1 MRDVW
6 REQATA
12 LALAWGFLTR
22 VPPPRAVAAT
32 PERMAAAL
40 RYLPLVGALIGLVA
54 AAVLLTAAAVLPFGV
69 AVLLSTAATCLL
81 TGALHED
88 GLADTLDGAG
98 AGGDVARRLAIMR
111 DSRIGTFGALGL
123 GLTLALKGTSLAA
136 LSPGAAAAALVAGH
150 GASRLSA
157 VLVIATSRY
166 ARESGTGG
174 FTAAGLRGSGL
185 VVALGTGVIC
195 LLVLWPAAGAAAIPA
210 ALAGLLLGHGLARG
224 LFERQLGGYTGDG
237 LGATQQL
244 SELGLYLGLLA
255 WL

>member
-1 MRDVW
+1 MSGHA
-6 REQATA
+6 REQAAA
-12 LALAWGFLTR
+12 LALACGFLTR
-22 VPPPRAVAAT
+22 LPLPRGVTAT
-32 PERMAAAL
+32 PARMAMSL
-40 RYLPLVGALIGLVA
+40 RYLPLVGLLIGLVA
-54 AAVLLTAAAVLPFGV
+54 AAVLLAAVGLSPVV
-69 AVLLSTAATCLL
+69 AALLSTAATCLL

-111 DSRIGTFGALGL
+111 DSRIGTYGALGL
-123 GLTLALKGTSLAA
+123 GLTLALKVASLAA
-136 LSPGAAAAALVAGH
+136 MSPGLAALALVTGH
-150 GASRLSA
+150 GLSRLSA
-157 VLVIATSRY
+157 VLVIATSCY

-174 FTAAGLRGSGL
+174 FTASGLRGVGL
-185 VVALGTGVIC
+185 ALALGTGIV
-195 LLVLWPAAGAAAIPA
+195 
-210 ALAGLLLGHGLARG
+210 GLLLLWPVAGAGGMLAALGGLIIGHGLARG